1 MGAPITPALVIA
13 AYIAVQKGQAFPLKA
28 FPFKALPF
36 KAFSFKAVPVHAVA
50 AGLFTAMRRTVR
62 LTVRFLATR
71 LQGATLSTTTAA
83 AARAFRDLCSLI

>member
-28 FPFKALPF
+28 LPF

-50 AGLFTAMRRTVR
+50 ASLFTAMRRTMR

>member
-28 FPFKALPF
+28 LP
-36 KAFSFKAVPVHAVA
+36 FKAVPVLAVA
-50 AGLFTAMRRTVR
+50 ASLFTAMRRTMR